1 MDVNHFL
8 TRAKDTN
15 DWEEDSISA
24 DQIIEL
30 LDMKIKSVSFSSI
43 KEDVVRFNKNDDG
56 LSIWSP
62 EYFKDLI
69 EKIKF
74 KNT

>member
-1 MDVNHFL
+1 MLLQKFRYL
-8 TRAKDTN
+8 
-15 DWEEDSISA
+15 SGISTE
-24 DQIIEL
+24 QIIEL
-30 LDMKIKSVSFSSI
+30 LYMKIKSVSFSSI
-43 KEDVVRFNKNDDG
+43 KKDVVRFVKNDDV

-74 KNT
+74 ENT